1 MIPLPRY
8 RQKADGRMVIVV
20 KKPRRRKRRL
30 SDMLGIKRKPKRRTV
45 MGFFNK
51 LFKRKR

>member
-8 RQKADGRMVIVV
+8 RPTADGRMVMIV

-30 SDMLGIKRKPKRRTV
+30 DDMLGIKRKPKKAV
-45 MGFFNK
+45 AS
-51 LFKRKR
+51 